1 MLRKRSR
8 QFWVAGLAVHFLAI
22 VTVSSWD
29 IVNLVADGQ
38 TILPRTLVTAAS
50 RMTQAMKSISPRRL
64 SRTNLLRETVLA
76 YCHSAGIESPY
87 TFFAP
92 NVPDSLKVIFEIQF
106 PDKRVSYELPR
117 VQSET
122 EGLRLSALVDQA
134 AAKSGLWREVVLQ
147 MLAAAAAD
155 NNPDATRIRVIVAAL
170 RFPRPADYL
179 KGAEPSYQF
188 VCSYDLVPAEAR
200 ARDEAE

>member
-1 MLRKRSR
+1 MRLNRSR

-22 VTVSSWD
+22 VTVSCWD
-29 IVNLVADGQ
+29 LVNLVADGR
-38 TILPRTLVTAAS
+38 TILPRTIVTSAA
-50 RMTQAMKSISPRRL
+50 RVTQAMKSMSPRRL
-64 SRTNLLRETVLA
+64 SRTNPLRQTVFG

-92 NVPDSLKVIFEIQF
+92 NVPESLRVMFEIQF

-117 VQSET
+117 VESET

-147 MLAAAAAD
+147 MLAAAVAD
-155 NNPDATRIRVIVAAL
+155 NNPDAIKIRVTVDAL
-170 RFPRPADYL
+170 RFPNPTDYL
-179 KGAEPSYQF
+179 KGAKPSYQF
-188 VCSYDLVPAEAR
+188 VCRYDFVPAEAR